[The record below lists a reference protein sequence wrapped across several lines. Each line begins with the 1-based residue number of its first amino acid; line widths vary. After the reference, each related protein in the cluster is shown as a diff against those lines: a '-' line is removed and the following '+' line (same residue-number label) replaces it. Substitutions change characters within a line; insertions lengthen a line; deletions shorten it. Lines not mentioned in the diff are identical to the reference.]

1 MFHSLLRMEK
11 LIVLQLRQLLDIL
24 LLETRLHRSSPQV
37 KSNFTSY
44 FHRCLF
50 LTLHVAN
57 YGSDTVSV
65 IQQSSNDVISTI
77 NVGHEPVS
85 VMYDG
90 VEQSVFVANFGSG
103 TVSSISALLVVPPPQ
118 TTTSSST
125 VQSGSTQVSSN
136 STSSQT
142 SSESS
147 STTST
152 ATTSAQP
159 SIVSSNEV
167 IYAIAIVGVIVAL
180 ESGL

>member
-37 KSNFTSY
+37 KSNFTSQ
-44 FHRCLF
+44 FPRCLF

-125 VQSGSTQVSSN
+125 VGSGSTQASSTT

-142 SSESS
+142 SSGTS
-147 STTST
+147 STRGRAASLFQKESLNLFIMRISPHKWTSK
-152 ATTSAQP
+152 AP
-159 SIVSSNEV
+159 K
-167 IYAIAIVGVIVAL
+167 G
-180 ESGL
+180 